1 METTEMTIYFSA
13 SLSGRKKY
21 EQNYRLIASELQALG
36 HKVIYEYLFERTR
49 VEVDSQ
55 TEQEKLKRQ
64 RNLLEWKRD
73 ADLIVAEVS
82 NPSFGQGQEIE
93 DAIRLRKPVLAL
105 HVIETQPHILT
116 AGVEDLV
123 FVVPYT
129 PDTLKTI
136 LSENMEALSRGEMRR
151 FTMLL
156 PADLTEHLDRLR
168 VTKNIPRSEYIR
180 KLIRTDMKR
189 K

>member
-1 METTEMTIYFSA
+1 MTIYFSA

-21 EQNYRLIASELQALG
+21 EQNYRLIISQLQTLG
-36 HKVIYEYLFERTR
+36 HHVIFEYLFERTR
-49 VEVDSQ
+49 AEVDSQ

-105 HVIETQPHILT
+105 HVLEAKPHILT
-116 AGVEDLV
+116 VGVEDLV

-129 PDTLKTI
+129 PDTLKDV
-136 LSENMEALSRGEMRR
+136 LSENLEAMSRGEMRR

-156 PADLTEHLDRLR
+156 PADLTEYLDRLR
-168 VTKNIPRSEYIR
+168 VSKNITRSEYIR
-180 KLIRTDMKR
+180 KLIRADMR
-189 K
+189 KKS